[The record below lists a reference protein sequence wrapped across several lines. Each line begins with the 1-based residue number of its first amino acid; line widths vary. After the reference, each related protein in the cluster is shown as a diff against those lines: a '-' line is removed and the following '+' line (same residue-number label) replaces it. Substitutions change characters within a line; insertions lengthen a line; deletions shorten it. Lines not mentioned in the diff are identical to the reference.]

1 MRFAQL
7 AAVAALIVAVAVLA
21 GVGRPGA
28 AHGSNAPSGRVIT
41 VTGTGNASAVP
52 NEASFSFGVQTDGAT
67 ASAAQAANAERMS
80 RVIAALRGLGI
91 AKGDLQTT
99 DVSVSPK
106 WGNDGSVVGYTAH
119 NSVQVQVHR
128 VARSGHVVDVAV
140 GAGATETSGPTFS
153 RADREQLYESAL
165 RNAVAQARSKAEA
178 LAAEANVQLGG
189 VVRVEEQSAQPQVIG
204 AYPMALRDAATPTP
218 VEPGTQKTQ
227 ATVTVTFALA

>member
-7 AAVAALIVAVAVLA
+7 AAVAALVVAVAVLA

-52 NEASFSFGVQTDGAT
+52 NQASFSFGVQTDGAT
-67 ASAAQAANAERMS
+67 AREAQAANADRMS

-91 AKGDLQTT
+91 AKADLQTM

-106 WGNDGSVVGYTAH
+106 WSNEGSVTGYTAH
-119 NSVQVQVHR
+119 NSLQVNVHR
-128 VARSGHVVDVAV
+128 VARAGHVVDVAV

-153 RADREQLYESAL
+153 HADRYQAAL
-165 RNAVAQARSKAEA
+165 KKAVVQARSKAEA
-178 LAAEANVQLGG
+178 LAAEANVELGAAI
-189 VVRVEEQSAQPQVIG
+189 RIEEQSPAPRPEIG
-204 AYPMALRDAATPTP
+204 VYDAALERTPTP
-218 VEPGTQKTQ
+218 VEPGTQQTQ

>member
-1 MRFAQL
+1 MRFAQP
-7 AAVAALIVAVAVLA
+7 VAAAALVVAVAVLA

-41 VTGTGNASAVP
+41 VNGTGNASAVP

-67 ASAAQAANAERMS
+67 ARDAQAANADRMS

-119 NSVQVQVHR
+119 NSVQVQLHR

-153 RADREQLYESAL
+153 RADREQLYDSAL
-165 RNAVAQARSKAEA
+165 RNAVEQARSKAKA
-178 LAAEANVQLGG
+178 LAAEANVQLGA
-189 VVRVEEQSAQPQVIG
+189 VIRVEEQSARPEVFG
-204 AYPMALRDAATPTP
+204 AYPMAMRAAVTP

>member
-7 AAVAALIVAVAVLA
+7 AAIAALVVAVAVLL

-52 NEASFSFGVQTDGAT
+52 NEVSFSFGVQTDGAT
-67 ASAAQAANAERMS
+67 ARQAQAANADRMS
-80 RVIAALRGLGI
+80 RVIEALRGLGI

-106 WGNDGSVVGYTAH
+106 WGNDGTVDGYTAH
-119 NSVQVQVHR
+119 NSVQAQLHR
-128 VARSGHVVDVAV
+128 VAGSGHVVDVAV

-165 RNAVAQARSKAEA
+165 RNAVAQARSKAKA
-178 LAAEANVQLGG
+178 LAAEANVQLGA
-189 VVRVEEQSAQPQVIG
+189 VVRVEEQSAQPEVFG
-204 AYPMALRDAATPTP
+204 AYPMAMRDAATP
-218 VEPGTQKTQ
+218 VEPGKQKTQ
-227 ATVTVTFALA
+227 ATVTVTFSLA

>member
-7 AAVAALIVAVAVLA
+7 AAVAALVVAVAVLA
-21 GVGRPGA
+21 GVGRPGT

-41 VTGTGNASAVP
+41 VTGAGNASAVP

-67 ASAAQAANAERMS
+67 AREAQAANAERMS
-80 RVIAALRGLGI
+80 RVIEALRGLGI
-91 AKGDLQTT
+91 AKADLQTT

-106 WGNDGSVVGYTAH
+106 WSNDGSVNGYTAH
-119 NSVQVQVHR
+119 DSVQVQVHR
-128 VARSGHVVDVAV
+128 VGRSGHVVDVAV

-178 LAAEANVQLGG
+178 LAAEANVQLGA

-204 AYPMALRDAATPTP
+204 AYATALRDVATP

-227 ATVTVTFALA
+227 ATVTVTFALS

>member
-7 AAVAALIVAVAVLA
+7 VAAAALVVAVAVLA

-41 VTGTGNASAVP
+41 VNGTGNASAVP

-67 ASAAQAANAERMS
+67 ARDAQAANADRMS

-119 NSVQVQVHR
+119 NSVQVQLHR
-128 VARSGHVVDVAV
+128 VAQSGHVVDVAV

-153 RADREQLYESAL
+153 RADREQLYDSAL
-165 RNAVAQARSKAEA
+165 RNAVEQARSKAKA
-178 LAAEANVQLGG
+178 LAAEANVQLGA
-189 VVRVEEQSAQPQVIG
+189 VIRVEEQSARPEVFG
-204 AYPMALRDAATPTP
+204 AYPMAMRAAVTP

>member
-7 AAVAALIVAVAVLA
+7 AAVAALVVAVAVLA

-67 ASAAQAANAERMS
+67 AREAQAANAERMS
-80 RVIAALRGLGI
+80 RVIEALRGLGI
-91 AKGDLQTT
+91 AKGNLQTT

-106 WGNDGSVVGYTAH
+106 WSNDGSVNGYTAH

-128 VARSGHVVDVAV
+128 VGRSGHVVDVAV

-178 LAAEANVQLGG
+178 LAAEANVQLGA

-204 AYPMALRDAATPTP
+204 AYATALRDAATP

-227 ATVTVTFALA
+227 ATVTVTFALS

>member
-7 AAVAALIVAVAVLA
+7 AAVAALVVAVAVLA
-21 GVGRPGA
+21 GVGRPGT

-41 VTGTGNASAVP
+41 VTGAGNASAVP

-67 ASAAQAANAERMS
+67 AREAQAANAERMS
-80 RVIAALRGLGI
+80 RVIEALRGLGI
-91 AKGDLQTT
+91 AKADLQTT

-106 WGNDGSVVGYTAH
+106 WSNDGSVNGYTAH
-119 NSVQVQVHR
+119 DSVQVQVHR
-128 VARSGHVVDVAV
+128 VGRSGHVVDVAV

-178 LAAEANVQLGG
+178 LAAEANVQLGA
-189 VVRVEEQSAQPQVIG
+189 VVRVEEQSAQPQVMG
-204 AYPMALRDAATPTP
+204 AYATALRDVATPF
-218 VEPGTQKTQ
+218 EPGTQKTQ
-227 ATVTVTFALA
+227 ATVTVTFALS

>member
-7 AAVAALIVAVAVLA
+7 AAVAALVVAVAVLA

-28 AHGSNAPSGRVIT
+28 AHGSNPPSGRVMT

-52 NEASFSFGVQTDGAT
+52 NEVSFSFGVQTDGAT
-67 ASAAQAANAERMS
+67 AREAQAANAERMS
-80 RVIAALRGLGI
+80 RVIEALRGLGI
-91 AKGDLQTT
+91 AKADLQTT

-106 WGNDGSVVGYTAH
+106 WSNDGTVNGYTAH
-119 NSVQVQVHR
+119 NAVQVQLHR

-178 LAAEANVQLGG
+178 LAAEANVQLGA
-189 VVRVEEQSAQPQVIG
+189 VVRVEEQSPQPEVFG
-204 AYPMALRDAATPTP
+204 AYPTALRAAGTA
-218 VEPGTQKTQ
+218 VEPGTQQTQ
-227 ATVTVTFALA
+227 ATVTVTFALG

>member
-1 MRFAQL
+1 MKLAQL
-7 AAVAALIVAVAVLA
+7 AAVAALVVAVALLA

-52 NEASFSFGVQTDGAT
+52 NQASFSFGVQTDGAT
-67 ASAAQAANAERMS
+67 AREAQAANAERMS
-80 RVIAALRGLGI
+80 RVIEALHGLGI
-91 AKGDLQTT
+91 AQADLQTT

-106 WGNDGSVVGYTAH
+106 WSNDGTVDGYTAH
-119 NSVQVQVHR
+119 NSVQVQLHR

-165 RNAVAQARSKAEA
+165 RNAVAQARSKAAA
-178 LAAEANVQLGG
+178 LAAEANVHLGA
-189 VVRVEEQSAQPQVIG
+189 VVRVEEQSSQPEVLG
-204 AYPMALRDAATPTP
+204 AYPMALKAAATP
-218 VEPGTQKTQ
+218 VEPGTQKTH
-227 ATVTVTFALA
+227 AIVTVTFALA